1 MTRRQRRIVQAHY
14 ALLSELCIEHRCR
27 QDLLRQIKIID
38 NLV

>member
-1 MTRRQRRIVQAHY
+1 MTRRQRRTEQAHY
-14 ALLSELCIEHRCR
+14 ALVPGLCAEHRCR